1 MENLRTL
8 RKQAG
13 LTMKQLGANLGMA
26 ESTVSLYENG
36 KRSPDVQTLIRFADF
51 FDVSLDYLLGRN
63 EGHVSAAN
71 DEMTDEEKELLRIF
85 RGLNGK
91 GKDSILEYAR
101 ERTEIPSM
109 KEATL
114 SKETA

>member
-8 RKQAG
+8 RRQAG

-36 KRSPDVQTLIRFADF
+36 KRSPDVQTLIRFADYF
-51 FDVSLDYLLGRN
+51 GVSLDFLLGRN
-63 EGHVSAAN
+63 EEKATAAV
-71 DEMTDEEKELLRIF
+71 DETSDEEKELLRIF
-85 RGLNGK
+85 RSLNRK
-91 GKDSILEYAR
+91 GKDSIMDHAR

-109 KEATL
+109 QEATL
-114 SKETA
+114 SEATA

>member
-8 RKQAG
+8 RRQAG

-36 KRSPDVQTLIRFADF
+36 KRSPDVQTLIRFADYF
-51 FDVSLDYLLGRN
+51 GVSLDFLLGRN
-63 EGHVSAAN
+63 EDHVAADN
-71 DEMTDEEKELLRIF
+71 ETSGEEKELLRIF
-85 RGLNGK
+85 RSLNRK
-91 GKDSILEYAR
+91 GKDSIMDYAR

-109 KEATL
+109 QDGTLSEAT
-114 SKETA
+114 A

>member
-8 RKQAG
+8 RRQAG

-36 KRSPDVQTLIRFADF
+36 KRSPDIQTLVRFADYF
-51 FDVSLDYLLGRN
+51 TVSVDYLLGRT
-63 EGHVSAAN
+63 EECRSSN
-71 DEMTDEEKELLRIF
+71 DELSLEEKELMRIF
-85 RGLNGK
+85 RSLNRK
-91 GKDSILEYAR
+91 GKDSIMEYAR

-109 KEATL
+109 QEGTL
-114 SKETA
+114 SGVTA

>member
-8 RKQAG
+8 RRQAG
-13 LTMKQLGANLGMA
+13 LTMKQLGSYLGMA

-51 FDVSLDYLLGRN
+51 FEVSVDYLLGRN
-63 EGHVSAAN
+63 EDHVHAAN

-85 RGLNGK
+85 RGLNRK
-91 GKDSILEYAR
+91 GKNSIMEYAH

-109 KEATL
+109 KEATQ
-114 SKETA
+114 SKEMA

>member
-8 RKQAG
+8 RRQAR

-36 KRSPDVQTLIRFADF
+36 KRSPDVQTLIRFADYF
-51 FDVSLDYLLGRN
+51 NVSLDYLLGRN
-63 EGHVSAAN
+63 EDHVAAAN
-71 DEMTDEEKELLRIF
+71 EMSDEEKELLRIF
-85 RGLNGK
+85 RSLNKK
-91 GKDSILEYAR
+91 GKDSIMDYAR

-109 KEATL
+109 QDAPAGQAT
-114 SKETA
+114 A